1 MKATPVKKAKKASKK
16 LQHLELGDA
25 IHVARKG
32 AGLTLRALASS
43 LDAGSSVVQQYEVGQ
58 SNPPAWRLHL
68 IAKATGYTFTVD
80 RHGWRVTKSRA

>member
-1 MKATPVKKAKKASKK
+1 MKAGAVKKAKKKPE
-16 LQHLELGDA
+16 LLELGDA
-25 IHVARKG
+25 IHLARKG
-32 AGLTLRALASS
+32 AGMTLRELAKS

-80 RHGWRVTKSRA
+80 KRGWRVARSRA

>member
-1 MKATPVKKAKKASKK
+1 MKATPVKKTKKARKSPV
-16 LQHLELGDA
+16 HLDLGDA

-80 RHGWRVTKSRA
+80 KRGWRVTRPKA